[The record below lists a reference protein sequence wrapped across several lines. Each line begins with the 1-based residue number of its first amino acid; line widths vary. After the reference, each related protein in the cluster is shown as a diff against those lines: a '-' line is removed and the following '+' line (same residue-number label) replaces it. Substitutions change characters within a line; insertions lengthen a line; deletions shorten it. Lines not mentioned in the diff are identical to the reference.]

1 MKILVLGKNGQVARE
16 LNNFSNIISLGS
28 EKINFLDLQNCQK
41 EILKTDPD
49 IIINTAAYTDVEEA
63 EIKKEKAMILNC
75 DAPGLIAKIAED
87 KKIPFIHLSTDYV
100 FGDNGEIPLKETD
113 NTKPLGVYGLS
124 KLLGE
129 EKIQHTNAQ
138 YLILRTSWIFSKYK
152 NNFLDTMIDLSKKR
166 TTIKIV
172 ADQVG
177 SPTEASDIAKI
188 CIFLSNILVKN
199 KGIKGIYHYSGFP
212 YVSWADFA
220 RKIFDITNSK
230 IIVENIST
238 SEYSS
243 RVKRPLNSRLDCNRI
258 KKEFNVD
265 QPLWEKSLEKVL
277 RELKLNDN
285 KT

>member
-28 EKINFLDLQNCQK
+28 EKINFFDLQNCEK
-41 EILKTDPD
+41 EILKTNPD
-49 IIINTAAYTDVEEA
+49 IIINTAAYTNVEEA

-100 FGDNGEIPLKETD
+100 FGDNGEVPLKETD
-113 NTKPLGVYGLS
+113 KTKPLGVYGLS

-129 EKIQHTNAQ
+129 EKIQNTNAQ

-152 NNFLDTMIDLSKKR
+152 NNFLDTMIDLSKKK
-166 TTIKIV
+166 TNIKIV

-199 KGIKGIYHYSGFP
+199 KDIKEIYHYSGFP

-277 RELKLNDN
+277 RELNGK